1 MHWYSWPISNA
12 PSVIFVLRFLINVMD
27 IIDWC
32 INQLVRSVPPLV
44 ELLSIDP
51 LMANILAQLIIAR
64 AHLNAAINS
73 SAISK
78 CNMCSKIIQP

>member
-12 PSVIFVLRFLINVMD
+12 PSVTFVLRLLINVMD

-32 INQLVRSVPPLV
+32 INQLVRSLPPLV

-51 LMANILAQLIIAR
+51 LTVNILAQLIIAR

-78 CNMCSKIIQP
+78 CNMRSKIIQP